1 MKEFCHIFSLILRST
16 FEINVLYNQKQY
28 WLFSPSLFH
37 DHSNRNIILIL
48 INFLIQTT
56 CTLNTHNPHRGRGR
70 GIILFNV
77 CVVFLQLEFKM

>member
-1 MKEFCHIFSLILRST
+1 M
-16 FEINVLYNQKQY
+16 NVLYNQNQLQS

-56 CTLNTHNPHRGRGR
+56 CTYT
-70 GIILFNV
+70 
-77 CVVFLQLEFKM
+77 QTS